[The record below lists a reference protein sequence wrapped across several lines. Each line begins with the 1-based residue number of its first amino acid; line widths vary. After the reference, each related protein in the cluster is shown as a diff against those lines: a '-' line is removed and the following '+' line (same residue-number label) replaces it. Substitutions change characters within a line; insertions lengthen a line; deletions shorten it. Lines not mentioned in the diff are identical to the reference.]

1 MPRGIRK
8 SFSAALLAGT
18 VLTSSLAIAPAASAA
33 PRTTPTGAGAAAA
46 AAANPCTSS
55 AHPKMA
61 RTLGNAIRSALRGRT
76 GTESV
81 AVYDRKRHIYCAVD
95 SSRHYDSASV
105 VKATILGA
113 LLRKVLDQKRKMTS
127 TEKSLAYKMITRS
140 DNDAASSLWRSV
152 GRTRMQRFLKQAGM
166 SQTKLGPT
174 HYWGL
179 TQITARDQIRLLNVY
194 TARNRILSDKARN
207 YGLGLMGKVISSQR
221 WGTPTGRPSGVHWH
235 VKNGWLPRHGRYWRV
250 HSIGTF
256 DGRGQDYEIVVLTRD
271 TPSMAYGIRTIERVA
286 RAVHNNLNP
295 GMRSAYIE
303 SIPDSTWETSDGSVP
318 ADR

>member
-1 MPRGIRK
+1 MPRGIRT
-8 SFSAALLAGT
+8 SLSAALLAGT
-18 VLTSSLAIAPAASAA
+18 VLTTSLGIAPAAGAA

-46 AAANPCTSS
+46 NPCKSS

-61 RTLGNAIRSALRGRT
+61 RNLGNAIRSALRGRS

-81 AVYDRKRHIYCAVD
+81 AVYDRKRRIYCAVD
-95 SSRHYDSASV
+95 SGRRYDSASV

-113 LLRKVLDQKRKMTS
+113 LLRKVLDQKRRMTS
-127 TEKSLAYKMITRS
+127 TEKSLACKMITRS
-140 DNDAASSLWRSV
+140 DNDAASALWRSV
-152 GRTRMQRFLKQAGM
+152 GRTRMQRFLNRAGM

-194 TARNRILSDKARN
+194 TARNKLLSDKARN

-250 HSIGTF
+250 HSIGSF
-256 DGRGQDYEIVVLTRD
+256 NGRGQDYEIVVLTRD
-271 TPSMAYGIRTIERVA
+271 TPSMAYGIGTIERVA

-295 GMRSAYIE
+295 GMRTAYVE
-303 SIPDSTWETSDGSVP
+303 SIPDATWETSDGSVP